1 MCMHAKLLWLC
12 PTLCNA
18 KDWYPPGSSVHGIL
32 QVRILGW
39 AAISF
44 SRDLP
49 YPGIFPTQGS
59 SQPRD
64 RTHISMSPA
73 LADRFLVL
81 PEKSKFKRQ
90 WEENVWRHQGLGGE
104 RYFWKY
110 QAIYFH
116 RQGRVHMRA
125 GVWPWHS
132 GQFIM
137 THYPKAFTDW
147 TCIFIFPVF

>member
-1 MCMHAKLLWLC
+1 MLHSLWPLWTAPARLLC
-12 PTLCNA
+12 PWDSPGKNTGVGCHFLLQ
-18 KDWYPPGSSVHGIL
+18 GSSL
-32 QVRILGW
+32 P
-39 AAISF
+39 
-44 SRDLP
+44 RDLP
-49 YPGIFPTQGS
+49 DPGIFLIQRS